1 MKKYLPVITV
11 TIETVVIL
19 LLAVLLLNPAE
30 KKDLSQLSETK
41 QIEYLH
47 SEGVNFDEECNAYA
61 LIMIKNYERNPEYEV
76 DVFPPSYLEFPKT
89 TTLAIRDAVNKYYG
103 RNTEDAK

>member
-1 MKKYLPVITV
+1 MKKCLPVITV
-11 TIETVVIL
+11 VIETVVIL

-30 KKDLSQLSETK
+30 KKDLSQLSEEK

-47 SEGVNFDEECNAYA
+47 SEGVNFDEEYNAYA
-61 LIMIKNYERNPEYEV
+61 LMMIKNYERNPEYEI
-76 DVFPPSYLEFPKT
+76 DVFLPYYLKFPET

-103 RNTEDAK
+103 RDTEAAK